1 MLTQAKK
8 RGQAHPNEEEVDEDV
23 MVNYFDNPDYS
34 VIVVGAGRGIGRAAA
49 LELAGQGLSVAC
61 FDSDGASTE
70 KVAAEL
76 KARGGKAI
84 AAQLDVTDAGSIR
97 PAIEAAAKS
106 FGRIDALVNCAGIT
120 GRTNIPAGEV
130 DIEDFERVYRV
141 NLLGALLLSQA
152 VLPHMLQRRYGRLL
166 HIASIAGKEGNA
178 GMTAYSATKAG
189 LIGMVKSMAKDYVE
203 QGITINALAP
213 AVIRT
218 PMVDALPQATVDY
231 MTAKIP
237 MRRCGELEEAA
248 EMIAWI
254 VSPACSFTTGFTFD
268 LSGGRATY

>member
-1 MLTQAKK
+1 
-8 RGQAHPNEEEVDEDV
+8 
-23 MVNYFDNPDYS
+23 MVNYFDKPDYS

-49 LELAGQGLSVAC
+49 LELVAQGCAVGC
-61 FDSDGASTE
+61 FDSDGASAE

-76 KARGGKAI
+76 KAKGGKAI
-84 AAQLDVTDAGSIR
+84 AAQLDVTEAATIR
-97 PAIEAAAKS
+97 PAVDAAVKS
-106 FGRIDALVNCAGIT
+106 FGKVDALVNCAGIT
-120 GRTNIPAGEV
+120 GKTNIPAHQV
-130 DIEDFERVYRV
+130 DLTDFDLVYRV
-141 NLLGALLLSQA
+141 NLRGALLLSQA
-152 VLPHMLQRRYGRLL
+152 ILPHMLERRYGRLL
-166 HIASIAGKEGNA
+166 HVASIAGKEGNA

-218 PMVDALPQATVDY
+218 PLVDALPQATVDY

-248 EMIAWI
+248 QMIAWT